1 MRVGRH
7 LPDGVLIALVDA
19 GEQRRRVDRPRRD
32 GLADARRGVVA
43 ADLRDVARQIHHHR
57 PQQIDREWTDAAAQD
72 GETVGEQVEDMGLGG
87 RRNRRHHRT
96 ERREQV
102 QLAPDEPALQ
112 VERPAEV
119 GLLVA
124 DGSPPR

>member
-1 MRVGRH
+1 MPPRKTGKPSASRSRTWVSVG
-7 LPDGVLIALVDA
+7 GATAVD
-19 GEQRRRVDRPRRD
+19 
-32 GLADARRGVVA
+32 
-43 ADLRDVARQIHHHR
+43 
-57 PQQIDREWTDAAAQD
+57 
-72 GETVGEQVEDMGLGG
+72 
-87 RRNRRHHRT
+87 HRT